1 MNLYGTVLLHIIMKQ
16 LGNII
21 SDREGKRDK
30 EREIFDIDIETQRK
44 RQRQRWNDANDVVMM
59 PKKNLLCLRCCYGC
73 GSSCC

>member
-44 RQRQRWNDANDVVMM
+44 RQR
-59 PKKNLLCLRCCYGC
+59 
-73 GSSCC
+73 